1 MTTAKSLGLALV
13 ASTCLA
19 ASTAFAQPVAEGGR
33 KMSTPMSGA
42 EECSNATP
50 PVCGVGDPD
59 GTGTGTITVNVGQ
72 DRVCWEFTVANI
84 DPPTRGHIHK
94 APAGSNGP
102 IVVDFFNAAAGAVGP
117 LTGCTT
123 APLGRALLGDII
135 RNPSAYYLNL
145 HNPAFPAGAIRGQL
159 EKQDRN

>member
-1 MTTAKSLGLALV
+1 MKTAILIAAGAAMATAI
-13 ASTCLA
+13 AS
-19 ASTAFAQPVAEGGR
+19 AQPVAEGGR
-33 KMSTPMSGA
+33 KFSTPMSGA
-42 EECSNATP
+42 EECDSTGT
-50 PVCGVGDPD
+50 CGVGDPD
-59 GTGTGTITVNVGQ
+59 GTGTGRITVNVGQ

-123 APLGRALLGDII
+123 APVGRPLLRDILQ
-135 RNPSAYYLNL
+135 NPTAYYLNL

-159 EKQDRN
+159 EKK